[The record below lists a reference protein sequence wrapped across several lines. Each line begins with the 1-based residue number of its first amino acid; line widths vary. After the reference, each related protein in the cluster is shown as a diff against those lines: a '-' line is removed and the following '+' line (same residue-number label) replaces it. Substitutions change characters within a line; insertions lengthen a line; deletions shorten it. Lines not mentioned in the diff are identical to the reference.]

1 MLLATVGFDLPSG
14 EDTEVDASAADSETL
29 PLTTEAPD
37 GIDADDGIDDENG
50 ENEEIVTL
58 LVSFISLTDVIIILL
73 LYLVEVFIVLSCL

>member
-37 GIDADDGIDDENG
+37 GIDADELKEATFPKAGVARPEDQASR
-50 ENEEIVTL
+50 V
-58 LVSFISLTDVIIILL
+58 LTK
-73 LYLVEVFIVLSCL
+73 SRG